1 MFISIKKSR
10 RIRNPPLFKVRDK
23 ECLGCP
29 CFKPGIAKL
38 NRDERLFRS
47 ELYKRY
53 RRGKVITFK
62 VCLNMISPNG
72 CPIDTGYS
80 EELKTERINKLW
92 GTTAL

>member
-10 RIRNPPLFKVRDK
+10 RTRNPPLFKVRDR
-23 ECLGCP
+23 ECLGCS
-29 CFKPGIAKL
+29 CFKPGIAQFNK
-38 NRDERLFRS
+38 DKRLFRAG
-47 ELYKRY
+47 LYRHY
-53 RRGKVITFK
+53 RREKPITFK

-72 CPIDTGYS
+72 CPEDTGYS

>member
-10 RIRNPPLFKVRDK
+10 RTRIPDLFKVRDK
-23 ECLGCP
+23 ECLGCT
-29 CFKPGIAKL
+29 CFKPGIAKYEKDKRIL
-38 NRDERLFRS
+38 HSSLYHNRMKNNPFL
-47 ELYKRY
+47 
-53 RRGKVITFK
+53 FK

-80 EELKTERINKLW
+80 EELKTERISKLW

>member
-10 RIRNPPLFKVRDK
+10 RIRKPDLFKVRDK

-29 CFKPGIAKL
+29 CFKPGIAQFNKDK
-38 NRDERLFRS
+38 RFFRT
-47 ELYKRY
+47 ELYRY
-53 RRGKVITFK
+53 HRSKKPITFK

-80 EELKTERINKLW
+80 EELKTKRIEKLW
-92 GTTAL
+92 GTTVL